1 MSFRWSAFVGVA
13 FAFFPTTGVIAEM
26 HGIPLSDTIYVK
38 WSGALD
44 QATLAD
50 TSILNEYVAQTYS
63 ENVNGASI
71 QLAFVP
77 RFNCSP
83 VFSVRLSA
91 AAAAAINDDLAI
103 TLTVD
108 NVDME
113 FPAIIDRSELSR
125 EYSYD
130 ANRDDQQ
137 ILRALLDVSS
147 RASMSWAPAAE
158 NTSQGADATDPITVT
173 FSLLGSQMS
182 VQAVEALCKA
192 HEPISY

>member
-91 AAAAAINDDLAI
+91 AAAAAPHREL
-103 TLTVD
+103 
-108 NVDME
+108 
-113 FPAIIDRSELSR
+113 RSLGAGFRWDPLSLPQFVVMFSER
-125 EYSYD
+125 TC
-130 ANRDDQQ
+130 
-137 ILRALLDVSS
+137 S
-147 RASMSWAPAAE
+147 RP
-158 NTSQGADATDPITVT
+158 
-173 FSLLGSQMS
+173 
-182 VQAVEALCKA
+182 
-192 HEPISY
+192 

>member
-147 RASMSWAPAAE
+147 RASMSWVPAAE
-158 NTSQGADATDPITVT
+158 NTSQGADAADPISVR

-182 VQAVEALCKA
+182 AQAVEVLCNA
-192 HEPISY
+192 HEPIPY